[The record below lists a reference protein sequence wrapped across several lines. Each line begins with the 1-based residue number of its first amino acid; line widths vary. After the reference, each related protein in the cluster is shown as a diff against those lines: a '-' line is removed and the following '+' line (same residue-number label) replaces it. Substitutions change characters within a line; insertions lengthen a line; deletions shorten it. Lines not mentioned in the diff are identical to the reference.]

1 MPYTV
6 LGQPHLLGLP
16 AALTINGLDL
26 LASVGG
32 TVNYLFLVDACNAF
46 YSSGLVLTTCLL
58 PLVGFA
64 GSTRADRACTHCGG
78 IAIAVELHMVHEC
91 PVLQPPKQQ
100 YAALLTF
107 NTEVM
112 FCTAGPDVVRFV

>member
-46 YSSGLVLTTCLL
+46 YSSGLVLITCLL

-64 GSTRADRACTHCGG
+64 AARGLIEHARTVG
-78 IAIAVELHMVHEC
+78 
-91 PVLQPPKQQ
+91 
-100 YAALLTF
+100 ALLLLLNYTWF
-107 NTEVM
+107 MNAQFFSHQSNNM
-112 FCTAGPDVVRFV
+112 LPC